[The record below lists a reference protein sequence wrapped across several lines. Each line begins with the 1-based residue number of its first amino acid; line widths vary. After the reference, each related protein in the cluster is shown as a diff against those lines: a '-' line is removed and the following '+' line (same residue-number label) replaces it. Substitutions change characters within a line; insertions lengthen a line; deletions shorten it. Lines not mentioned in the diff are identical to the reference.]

1 MADKKNIFTEFKDF
15 ISRGNVLDM
24 AVGVIIGG
32 AFTAI
37 VSSVTNDLLSP
48 ILGLITG
55 DSLAELAFT
64 VNLPWGDGV
73 TFTYGAF
80 LTAVINFFLTALVL
94 FLIIKGIKAVS
105 ENAKKLGKKKAEE
118 APAEPTEKECPYCMM
133 MIPIKATRCG
143 HCTSELN
150 K

>member
-37 VSSVTNDLLSP
+37 VTSVTTDLLSP
-48 ILGLITG
+48 ILGLVTG
-55 DSLAELAFT
+55 DNLAALSFT
-64 VNLPWGDGV
+64 LNLPWGSGV

-80 LTAVINFFLTALVL
+80 ITAVINFLLTALVL
-94 FLIIKGIKAVS
+94 FLIIKGIKAIS
-105 ENAKKLGKKKAEE
+105 DNAKKLGKKKAEE

-143 HCTSELN
+143 HCTSKLD
-150 K
+150 

>member
-37 VSSVTNDLLSP
+37 VTSVTTDLLSP
-48 ILGLITG
+48 ILGLVTG
-55 DSLAELAFT
+55 DNLAALSFT
-64 VNLPWGDGV
+64 LNLPWGSGV

-80 LTAVINFFLTALVL
+80 ITAVINFLLTALVL
-94 FLIIKGIKAVS
+94 FLIIKGIKAIS
-105 ENAKKLGKKKAEE
+105 DNAKKLGKKKAEE

-133 MIPIKATRCG
+133 LIPIKATRCG
-143 HCTSELN
+143 HCTSKLD
-150 K
+150 